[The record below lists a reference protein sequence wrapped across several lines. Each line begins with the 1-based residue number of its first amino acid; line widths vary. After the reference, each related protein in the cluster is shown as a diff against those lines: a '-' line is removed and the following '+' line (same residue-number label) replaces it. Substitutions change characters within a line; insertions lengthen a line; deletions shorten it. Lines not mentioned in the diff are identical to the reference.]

1 MNQGR
6 TKARYARCT
15 SGVDQNVRLEE
26 SECEHV
32 MRPEKG
38 ATAYDFEISMDYA
51 QIVHVM

>member
-15 SGVDQNVRLEE
+15 FGVDQNVRLEE
-26 SECEHV
+26 CEHV
-32 MRPEKG
+32 TRPEKG
-38 ATAYDFEISMDYA
+38 AMAYDFEVSMDNA